1 MIVKT
6 CCVGLGSSYAL
17 ACDRCPWTALCASG
31 LLSFAL
37 ALTLALA
44 FVSAGCP
51 RSPRRLG
58 TLRRLAGSVRNKA
71 GLPTL
76 DRRSGARSAT
86 IFVIGSHGLGLRLG
100 HS

>member
-1 MIVKT
+1 MWGW
-6 CCVGLGSSYAL
+6 GLHTHLLVTGAL
-17 ACDRCPWTALCASG
+17 ASG
-31 LLSFAL
+31 LLSF

-58 TLRRLAGSVRNKA
+58 TLRRLAGSVRTKA

-86 IFVIGSHGLGLRLG
+86 IFVIGSHGLGLGLG

>member
-1 MIVKT
+1 MWGW
-6 CCVGLGSSYAL
+6 GLHTHLLVTGAL
-17 ACDRCPWTALCASG
+17 GLPFASG

-58 TLRRLAGSVRNKA
+58 SLRRLAGSVRTKA

-76 DRRSGARSAT
+76 DRCSGGRSAT
-86 IFVIGSHGLGLRLG
+86 IFVIGSHGLGLGLG